1 MLEDNWREHRR
12 FYCCTFALLS
22 AALLPIIAP
31 MIDAIIDSTHP
42 PHMGIHIKVFQKF
55 GSTIDEIISKALK
68 ISGMYQILF
77 GFRLTIKKQP
87 EQSIYRLKYSI

>member
-1 MLEDNWREHRR
+1 
-12 FYCCTFALLS
+12 
-22 AALLPIIAP
+22 

-87 EQSIYRLKYSI
+87 AAINISFKIFDIMPVWLCGVSSASET